1 MVLTSP
7 ARAIGHLSGGDPTL
21 CPWLIADPR
30 NPVRPGD
37 LSGTGRFR
45 IFFRSERRRNV
56 AQVRR
61 RGQNALHYRAFGVF
75 ALHEDFLTKGVDNPD
90 WEGL

>member
-1 MVLTSP
+1 MVLASP
-7 ARAIGHLSGGDPTL
+7 ARAIGHSNGGEPTL

-30 NPVRPGD
+30 NSVRLGD
-37 LSGTGRFR
+37 LFGPRRFR
-45 IFFRSERRRNV
+45 IFFRSERRRIV

-61 RGQNALHYRAFGVF
+61 GSQNTLRYRAFGVF